1 MKVKPCPIFMLI
13 LGLCLISAPAISD
26 VVGAWLFEE
35 GKGDVAKDSS
45 GKNHD
50 GIITNCEWDE
60 GINGKGLRFG
70 PTSKMEVPDHEDFH
84 FTDKLTIALWA
95 NIEDLPMDHVGIPG
109 KAQDQPIGSF
119 VFHPTKL
126 NAKQYELRFYVSFD
140 NQWPMAKTPNPIN
153 FGEWHHL
160 AGTYDGKVISVYV
173 DGKLEGKAEAKGKL
187 NISEGAPLKFTNDC
201 CGGRNLVGVLDEIYI
216 LNEVLT
222 EEGIAR
228 AKDGLLLSV
237 TPRSKI
243 AISWGMIKN
252 MK

>member
-1 MKVKPCPIFMLI
+1 MKYYSLVFLLLLTTIFA
-13 LGLCLISAPAISD
+13 SASAFSEI
-26 VVGAWLFEE
+26 VGAWLFED

-50 GIITNCEWDE
+50 AVLTNCEWDK

-84 FTDKLTIALWA
+84 FTKKLTIALWA
-95 NIEDLPMDHVGIPG
+95 NIEDLPKDHVGIPG
-109 KAQDQPIGSF
+109 KGHDQPIGSF

-126 NAKQYELRFYVSFD
+126 NAKQYELRFYISIG
-140 NQWPMAKTPNPIN
+140 NQWPSTKTPNPIN

-160 AGTYDGKVISVYV
+160 AGTYDGNTITVYV
-173 DGKLEGKAEAKGKL
+173 DGKFEAKADAKGEL

-222 EEGIAR
+222 EEGIAK

-237 TPRSKI
+237 QPKNKTAI
-243 AISWGMIKN
+243 AWGMIKS

>member
-1 MKVKPCPIFMLI
+1 MRFFSLTLVLFFITIF
-13 LGLCLISAPAISD
+13 ISAPAISE

-45 GKNHD
+45 GRKHD
-50 GIITNCEWDE
+50 AVLTNCEWDK

-95 NIEDLPMDHVGIPG
+95 KIEDLPKDHVGIPG
-109 KAQDQPIGSF
+109 KGHDQPIGSF

-126 NAKQYELRFYVSFD
+126 SAKQYELRFYVSFG
-140 NQWPMAKTPNPIN
+140 NQWPQAKTPNPIN

-160 AGTYDGKVISVYV
+160 AGTFNGKVISVYV
-173 DGKLEGKAEAKGKL
+173 DGKLDGKTEAAGKL

-216 LNEVLT
+216 LNEVLS

-237 TPRSKI
+237 EPRDKT
-243 AISWGMIKN
+243 AISWGMIKS

>member
-1 MKVKPCPIFMLI
+1 MKHCFLFFLLFLMNIF
-13 LGLCLISAPAISD
+13 ISLSAMSD
-26 VVGAWLFEE
+26 IVGAWLFEE

-45 GKNHD
+45 GRKHD
-50 GIITNCEWDE
+50 GVITNCEWDK
-60 GINGKGLRFG
+60 GVNGKGLRFNA
-70 PTSKMEVPDHEDFH
+70 TSKMEVPDHEDFH
-84 FTDKLTIALWA
+84 FTDKLSIALWA
-95 NIEDLPMDHVGIPG
+95 NIEDLPKDHVGIPG
-109 KAQDQPIGSF
+109 KGHDQPIGSF

-126 NAKQYELRFYVSFD
+126 SPKQYELRFYVSFG
-140 NQWPMAKTPNPIN
+140 NQWPAAKTASPIN

-160 AGTYDGKVISVYV
+160 AGTFDGKSIVVYV
-173 DGKLEGKAEAKGKL
+173 DGKPAGKTEAAGKL

-228 AKDGLLLSV
+228 AKDSLLLSV
-237 TPRSKI
+237 EPKDKT

-252 MK
+252 MN